1 MSSGQTGIFREQHG
15 AKETTMQVDSSSV
28 LRGGGIFDFSSG
40 TVRMPG
46 NLGRGYIPLV
56 PAGTKTT
63 ATASGIV
70 SLLTSGLAP
79 SMKTFEVTSGVL
91 AIQWATA
98 NVNPVV
104 FQNVRVP
111 DDLSTAVPLRLLF
124 TAENASAATDDLN
137 WQIRAGTAT
146 ANLGATV
153 ALSTTPIERTV
164 SVASGSVPSSGFI
177 GVTVFPGTH
186 ATGTVSLYTAG
197 LSYGLKSS

>member
-1 MSSGQTGIFREQHG
+1 MSSGQTPIHMDQGG
-15 AKETTMQVDSSSV
+15 SSMHIDASGH
-28 LRGGGIFDFSSG
+28 LDISSG
-40 TVRMPG
+40 RVTFPT
-46 NLGRGYIPLV
+46 NLARGYIPLV

-177 GVTVFPGTH
+177 VVAVFPGTH
-186 ATGTVSLYTAG
+186 ATGVVSLFTAG
-197 LSYGLKSS
+197 LSYGKKTS

>member
-1 MSSGQTGIFREQHG
+1 MSSGQARIYKEQYGNASNQREVFASG
-15 AKETTMQVDSSSV
+15 ARLLMEAGSSFTMQGAADLS
-28 LRGGGIFDFSSG
+28 GGQVTFP
-40 TVRMPG
+40 T
-46 NLGRGYIPLV
+46 NLARGYIPLV

-153 ALSTTPIERTV
+153 ALSTTPI
-164 SVASGSVPSSGFI
+164 
-177 GVTVFPGTH
+177 
-186 ATGTVSLYTAG
+186 
-197 LSYGLKSS
+197 